1 MHDEVPTSMMAPETV
16 IKMLARNLDGRMG
29 STRQGEM
36 PFRTLGTTGEK
47 VSVIG
52 IGGSHIGESSVGAGE
67 AMRILL

>member
-29 STRQGEM
+29 STRHGEM

-52 IGGSHIGESSVGAGE
+52 MAV
-67 AMRILL
+67 RT